1 MTFKE
6 VSQMVGSIGLPFAY
20 YQFPDSTPQ
29 SPPFICFI
37 YDYDD
42 VYADDS
48 NYVGRV
54 TLNIELYTDNKDF
67 ALESAVEEV
76 LRNNGMSWAKESTYI
91 DSERM
96 NLTNYSMGVFINE
109 Q

>member
-1 MTFKE
+1 MTYQE
-6 VSQMVGSIGLPFAY
+6 ISQMIASIGLPFAY

-29 SPPFICFI
+29 VPPFICFI

-42 VYADDS
+42 VYADNS

-54 TLNIELYTDNKDF
+54 TLNIELYTDTKDF
-67 ALESAVEEV
+67 ALESDVEEV
-76 LRNNGMSWAKESTYI
+76 LHNNGMSWEKESTYI

-96 NLTNYSMGVFINE
+96 NLTNYSMGVLINA
-109 Q
+109 